1 MSQKIKNYKLAG
13 YGISPGAGMGKTFIY
28 RDVLQHR
35 QEVYYIGANEVETE
49 YQRIEE
55 AFDAVRGRLQKNEKE
70 VERKLNEDFAGILR
84 SHVEILSD
92 SSLLQEIYETIK
104 RSCVNAEFVVLAVF
118 RRLEARF
125 RHADDNRLAE
135 RADDIADLTRQVL
148 RALTGQVSHRLANL
162 PENTIVV
169 ASQLLPSDTVYFS
182 RRAVSGVIVERG
194 GQTSHAAILTRE
206 LDIPAVSIDNAV
218 QQIAQG
224 ENVIVDGTEGTV
236 FVNPDEIMQEKF
248 HKKQDEMS
256 VSFAIAKQYA
266 FERARTRDGIEVD
279 VMANISCREDAELAI
294 KNGADGVGLYR
305 TEHLY
310 FGRDELPSED
320 ELLEALEKTLAP
332 FDTNTSVTLR
342 LLDVGGDKLLPFLN
356 HTNISEPLMGL
367 RGVRFL
373 LKFPDLLFTQ
383 LRSFLRLSLSRSVRV
398 LVPMVTVE
406 SDMHAVRE
414 FYTQAA
420 NDLSCQQLPPLGSM
434 IETPASALCAE
445 SITEYSDF
453 LNTGTN
459 DLTQYTMAAS
469 RENAEVA
476 DYFIHDHPSIFCLLQ
491 GVAQATNGKSVG
503 ICGQLAGQA
512 SVTEKL
518 LAMGVHELSVNP
530 RQIPYIK
537 KTVQDINVDEVKT
550 IS

>member
-1 MSQKIKNYKLAG
+1 MSQKTKKYKLSG
-13 YGISPGAGMGKTFIY
+13 YGISPGVGMGRAYIY
-28 RDVLQHR
+28 RDVVQHT
-35 QEVYYIGANEVETE
+35 QEVYCIDADEVERE

-70 VERKLNEDFAGILR
+70 VEQKLNEEFAGIIR

-135 RADDIADLTRQVL
+135 RADDIADLVRQVL
-148 RALTGQVSHRLANL
+148 RALTGQASHRLVNL

-194 GQTSHAAILTRE
+194 GPASHAAILTRE
-206 LDIPAVSIDNAV
+206 LGIPAVSNIENAI
-218 QQIAQG
+218 QQISQG
-224 ENVIVDGTEGTV
+224 ETVIVDGTEGTV
-236 FVNPDEIMQEKF
+236 FINPDEKMQEKF

-256 VSFAIAKQYA
+256 VRFAIASQYA
-266 FERARTRDGIEVD
+266 RERARTRDGTEVD
-279 VMANISCREDAELAI
+279 IMANISCRQDADLAV
-294 KNGADGVGLYR
+294 KHGADGVGLYR

-310 FGRDELPSED
+310 FGREDLPNED
-320 ELLEALEKTLAP
+320 ELLEALEETLAP
-332 FDTNTSVTLR
+332 FDTNISVTLR

-356 HTNISEPLMGL
+356 QTNISEPLMGQ

-373 LKFPDLLFTQ
+373 LKFPDLLVTQ
-383 LRSFLRLSLSRSVRV
+383 LRSFLRLSLSRSVRI

-406 SDMHAVRE
+406 SDMQAVRE

-434 IETPASALCAE
+434 IETPAAALCAE

-453 LNTGTN
+453 LSIGTN

-469 RENAEVA
+469 RENAEAA

-491 GVAQATNGKSVG
+491 CVVQSANGKSVG
-503 ICGQLAGQA
+503 ICGQLAGLT

-518 LAMGVHELSVNP
+518 LTMGVRELSVNP
-530 RQIPYIK
+530 RQIPYMK
-537 KTVQDINVDEVKT
+537 QAVQDIH
-550 IS
+550 I